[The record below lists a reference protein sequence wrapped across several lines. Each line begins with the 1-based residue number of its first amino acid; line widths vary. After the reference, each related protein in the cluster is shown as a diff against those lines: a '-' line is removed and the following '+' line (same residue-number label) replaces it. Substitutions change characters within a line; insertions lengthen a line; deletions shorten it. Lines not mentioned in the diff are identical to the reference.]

1 MNAPC
6 KDCEERK
13 PRCHSECEKY
23 LQFKGQRKKVA
34 QERIKETMINTHF
47 VDQTLKEKKKWDR

>member
-6 KDCEERK
+6 KDCEDRK
-13 PRCHSECEKY
+13 PRCHSDCEKY
-23 LQFKGQRKKVA
+23 LKFKGQRKKVA